1 KISWPLDSYRLILFL
16 AMASLGLGTFMFDY
30 FFRSLE
36 LLMISYEIIA
46 PLQILLLIG
55 VIVLSIPYYY
65 LITKISSKM
74 FLPDEKKI

>member
-1 KISWPLDSYRLILFL
+1 
-16 AMASLGLGTFMFDY
+16 
-30 FFRSLE
+30 
-36 LLMISYEIIA
+36 MISYEIIA